1 MKYIPLQ
8 VPRQKHWTKYIA
20 GALFFHKMAAVLKG
34 RVVYNFLFRNS
45 ARIIARPALGNYSTE
60 VKADVQ
66 SKDKELKVVYEVQDV
81 SNPIHF

>member
-1 MKYIPLQ
+1 
-8 VPRQKHWTKYIA
+8 
-20 GALFFHKMAAVLKG
+20 MATVLKG

-60 VKADVQ
+60 VKAQ